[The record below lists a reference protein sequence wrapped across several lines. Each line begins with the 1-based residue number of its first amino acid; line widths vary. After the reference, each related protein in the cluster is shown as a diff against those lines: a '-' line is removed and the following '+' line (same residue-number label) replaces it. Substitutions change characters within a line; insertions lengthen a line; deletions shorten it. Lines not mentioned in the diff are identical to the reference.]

1 LPKKEFDMNAPDV
14 SPTRR
19 PGQLCEEIE
28 ERIVT
33 GVYPP
38 GTRLDEQELARAF
51 GVSRTPIRE
60 ALIQLASIGL
70 IEIRP
75 RRGATVP
82 EVGAD
87 RVCEMFEVM
96 AELEAMCGRL
106 AARRI
111 TPIEQHAL
119 QEAHNACLAARDAN
133 MPDIYYQLNE
143 VFHQCI
149 YQASHNAFLIEQT
162 SALHRRLRPYRRLQ
176 LRVRNR
182 MSASFDEHQAI
193 VSAICKG
200 DSELASEL
208 LCTHVMVQGER
219 FTDLVA
225 NIRDLNAGASVYA

>member
-1 LPKKEFDMNAPDV
+1 MDESV
-14 SPTRR
+14 SPSARR

-38 GTRLDEQELARAF
+38 GTRLDEQELAKTF
-51 GVSRTPIRE
+51 SVSRTPIRE

-111 TPIEQHAL
+111 TPIEQHVL
-119 QEAHNACLAARDAN
+119 QEAHNACQAARDAN
-133 MPDIYYQLNE
+133 TPDIYYQLNE
-143 VFHQCI
+143 VFHQRI

-182 MSASFDEHQAI
+182 MSSSFDEHQAI

-208 LCTHVMVQGER
+208 LRTHVMVQGER

-225 NIRDLNAGASVYA
+225 NIRDLKSGASVS